1 MADEKQPVSTP
12 ARAGRPPRVGGTVDA
27 AFRPVGE
34 RFVEAL
40 GNSELGAAV
49 AVHIDGRPVV
59 DLWGGWRDRARR
71 EPWQRDT
78 LVCAF
83 SATKGVAALCA
94 LQAVA
99 ADVLDLDAPLRTRW
113 PALDGAGRETIT
125 LRHALAHR
133 AGMIGFDPAT
143 RLELEDLYDFDRGSA
158 LLAAQHPWW
167 TPGEDHGYHARTFGF
182 LLDAPLRGA
191 TGASL
196 GTWLRERISGPRE
209 LDLHIGLTPENQARC
224 AELSPAG
231 VDAQIPEASEPM
243 MRAMNDRA
251 SLTAAAFTNP
261 PGRRGFMNTAAF
273 RAAELPAMN
282 GHATARALADLYGAL
297 ATGDETLC
305 PAELLREATRVHSEG
320 PDRVL
325 LQDSCFGL
333 GFMLSRPA
341 LPVGLSDACFGHAGA
356 GGSLAF
362 ADPESGLGFCFLMNR
377 MRPGAVTGNETAL
390 ALVEAVRGCLG

>member
-1 MADEKQPVSTP
+1 MNEPRSGPRSGQRP
-12 ARAGRPPRVGGTVDA
+12 RLGGRVDS

-34 RFVEAL
+34 CFARLLAD
-40 GNSELGAAV
+40 SELGAAV
-49 AVHIDGRPVV
+49 AVTVDGRRVV
-59 DLWGGWRDRARR
+59 DLWGGWRDRGRR

-99 ADVLDLDAPLRTRW
+99 AGVLDLDAPLRMHW
-113 PALDGAGRETIT
+113 PALDDRHRGDGRETIT

-143 RLELEDLYDFDRGSA
+143 RLELGDLYDFDRGSA
-158 LLAAQHPWW
+158 LLAAQRPWW

-196 GTWLRERISGPRE
+196 GAWLRERIAGPRG
-209 LDLHIGLTPENQARC
+209 LDLHIGLSAEQQARC
-224 AELSPAG
+224 AELVPAG
-231 VDAQIPEASEPM
+231 TDARIPESSAPM
-243 MRAMNDRA
+243 MRAMGDRDT
-251 SLTAAAFTNP
+251 LTAAAFTNP
-261 PGRRGFMNTAAF
+261 PGRRGFMNSPEF

-297 ATGDETLC
+297 ADGDETLC
-305 PAELLREATRVHSEG
+305 PAELLREATSVHSQG
-320 PDRVL
+320 ADRVL
-325 LQDSCFGL
+325 LQPSCFGL
-333 GFMLSRPA
+333 GFMLSRPS
-341 LPVGLSDACFGHAGA
+341 LPVGLSDGSFGHAGA

-362 ADPESGLGFCFLMNR
+362 ADRDARLGFCFLMNR
-377 MRPGAVTGNETAL
+377 MRPGAVTGNDAAM
-390 ALVEAVRGCLG
+390 ALVEAVRACVT

>member
-1 MADEKQPVSTP
+1 MSESGRS
-12 ARAGRPPRVGGTVDA
+12 ARSGSRPRLGGRVDT

-34 RFVEAL
+34 CFARLL
-40 GNSELGAAV
+40 GESELGAAV
-49 AVHIDGRPVV
+49 AVTVDGRRVV

-71 EPWQRDT
+71 EPWRRDT

-99 ADVLDLDAPLRTRW
+99 AGVLELDEPLRTHW

-133 AGMIGFDPAT
+133 AGLIGFDRAT
-143 RLELEDLYDFDRGSA
+143 KLELADLYDFDRGSA
-158 LLAAQHPWW
+158 LLAAQRPWW

-196 GTWLRERISGPRE
+196 GTWLRERIAGPRE
-209 LDLHIGLTPENQARC
+209 LDLHIGLTAAQQSRC
-224 AELSPAG
+224 AELTPAG
-231 VDAQIPEASEPM
+231 ADARIPEASAPM
-243 MRAMNDRA
+243 MRAMSERDSA
-251 SLTAAAFTNP
+251 TAAAFTNP
-261 PGRRGFMNTAAF
+261 PGRRGFMNSEAF

-297 ATGDETLC
+297 ATGDDTLC
-305 PAELLREATRVHSEG
+305 PGEILREATRVHSEG
-320 PDRVL
+320 IDRVL
-325 LQDSCFGL
+325 LQPSCFGL
-333 GFMLSRPA
+333 GFMRSRPE
-341 LPVGLSDACFGHAGA
+341 LPVGLDDGCFGHAGA

-362 ADPESGLGFCFLMNR
+362 ADPGSGLGFCFLMNR
-377 MRPGAVTGNETAL
+377 MRPGAVTGNDAAL
-390 ALVEAVRGCLG
+390 ALVEALRGCLA